1 MAQTVYRK
9 DQYNE
14 LIRLLGTVEDGDV
27 FLVRGD
33 RSYGASGAEQFIDRL
48 LGKRAIGSFHN
59 FDPNPQL
66 HDLETGVAL
75 FRKGRYKLILAIGG
89 GSVLDMAKLI
99 SVFAHQ
105 SAGIKE
111 IITANAPAEGRKTPV
126 VAIPTTAGT
135 GAEATKFA
143 VLYIDKKKYSF
154 EHPQILPD
162 HVYLSP
168 EFLRS
173 ASPYLTACAG
183 LDALCQAIES
193 AWSVNATDASLELA
207 LKAVSLVWNNLQ
219 EAVNHSDMNAREQML
234 EAAHLS
240 GNAINI
246 TKTTAPH
253 ALSYAYTSYY
263 GIPHGH
269 AAALSLPFFLE
280 FNHAVSDD
288 NCTDARGAGSV
299 RERIEK
305 VLGVMNADIQRAP
318 ALLVDFFSS
327 IGVHMEIAS
336 LTDTFDPNIIIEHV
350 NTDRLTNNPRAVT
363 KSDLRTLL
371 RVQPI

>member
-1 MAQTVYRK
+1 MAQKVYRK
-9 DQYNE
+9 NKLDE
-14 LIRLLGTVEDGDV
+14 LKRFLETVGHENV

-33 RSYGASGAEQFIDRL
+33 RSYGASGAEQFIGEM
-48 LGKRAIGSFHN
+48 LGKTDVGSFHN

-66 HDLETGVAL
+66 DDLETGVAL
-75 FRKGRYKLILAIGG
+75 FRKGHYQLILAIGG

-99 SVFAHQ
+99 SIFAHQ
-105 SAGIKE
+105 SAGIKN
-111 IITANAPAEGRKTPV
+111 IITGSATAEGRKTPV
-126 VAIPTTAGT
+126 IAIPTTAGT

-193 AWSVNATDASLELA
+193 AWSVNATGASLELA

-219 EAVNHSDMNAREQML
+219 KAVNHNDINAMEQML

-240 GNAINI
+240 GRAINI

-269 AAALSLPFFLE
+269 AVALSLPFFLG
-280 FNHAVSDD
+280 FNHAVSDN

-305 VLGVMNADIQRAP
+305 VLGVMDADIQKAP
-318 ALLVDFFSS
+318 TMLEDFFSS
-327 IGVHMEIAS
+327 IGVHMDIAS
-336 LTDTFDPNIIIEHV
+336 LTDTFDPNIIIDHV
-350 NTDRLTNNPRAVT
+350 NTERLTNNPRAVT